1 MAFLVNKLRRLQFT
15 VNEPQSIVY
24 VQEKHGPFR
33 QTVLQRHF
41 QLGEKHMNPT
51 SN

>member
-24 VQEKHGPFR
+24 VQEKHVLFR

-41 QLGEKHMNPT
+41 QLGVKTHEPHF
-51 SN
+51 